1 MVSLTVEN
9 VGLRYPVPWR
19 FSLARRRTTAHARG
33 HIGGHVEIGSDG
45 RKYVNA
51 QEDVSFS
58 LASGDRL
65 AIVGPN
71 GAGKTTLLKLLYGI
85 FKPSTGRVTREGR
98 VDALFNINLGF
109 RQEVSGRRNIVL
121 RGLMNGWS
129 RQQIEERMEEIIDF
143 SELDEFI
150 DMPFSAYSQGMA
162 ARLAFATAT
171 SFEPEIL
178 LMDEWIGAG
187 DQNFAEQASRR
198 LHALVSR
205 AGIIVLAS
213 HNNDLLKR
221 ICNKAIVL
229 KHGRL
234 EAFLDTEQAFTEYL
248 SAPKVASP
256 AAKPA
261 PGSPISAP
269 TKQ

>member
-51 QEDVSFS
+51 LEDVSFS

-143 SELDEFI
+143 RNS
-150 DMPFSAYSQGMA
+150 
-162 ARLAFATAT
+162 T
-171 SFEPEIL
+171 
-178 LMDEWIGAG
+178 
-187 DQNFAEQASRR
+187 N
-198 LHALVSR
+198 
-205 AGIIVLAS
+205 
-213 HNNDLLKR
+213 
-221 ICNKAIVL
+221 
-229 KHGRL
+229 
-234 EAFLDTEQAFTEYL
+234 L
-248 SAPKVASP
+248 STCR
-256 AAKPA
+256 
-261 PGSPISAP
+261 SAP
-269 TKQ
+269 THRVWRPGSHSRPLPVSNLKSSSWTNGLVPATKTSRNRQADGFTPWCRVQALLCWRRTTTISSSESAIRR